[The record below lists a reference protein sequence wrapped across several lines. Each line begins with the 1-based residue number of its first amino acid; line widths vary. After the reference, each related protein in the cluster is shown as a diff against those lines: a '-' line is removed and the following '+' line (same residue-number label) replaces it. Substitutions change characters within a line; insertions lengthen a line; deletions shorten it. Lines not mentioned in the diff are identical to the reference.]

1 MEFVKL
7 ESRDKL
13 RIMTISRES
22 VLNALNRQ
30 VLEEIS
36 HVVREFDTSFQ
47 TAHARYI
54 GITPLA
60 VNFFVKF
67 YDFVSARW
75 CSLWYNIR
83 KEIFTM
89 YVNITGSANNKDV
102 YIYQSYRKESG
113 KTSSRIYRKLGKF
126 NDLLAQF
133 DGDKDKMMAWA
144 KEEAAKDTAAYNKQK
159 EKVSVQFSPAA
170 RIPLDEERS
179 FNAGYLF
186 LQKLCSELR
195 IDNICRN
202 IRNRHRFTYDLHAI
216 LTDLIYARILSPSS
230 KMSSYSYCQSLLE
243 PPRYS
248 LQNVYR
254 ALSVMSQEAD
264 YIQEELYRDSNFIHD
279 RNTKILYY
287 DCTNYY
293 FETEEESGDR
303 KYGKSK
309 EHRPN
314 PIVTMGLFM
323 DAYGLPLAFDIY
335 PGNQNEQ
342 LTLRPLENKV
352 IRDFDCSEFI
362 FCSDAGLGS
371 VRNRFL
377 NSFGNRSYVITHSL
391 KKMKKEDREIALKPT
406 QFRLPGSDKMIDLRT
421 LDETDENVF
430 DSVYYK
436 EIPIVTGNMD
446 ETLIVTYS
454 PKYKNYQRKIRARQI
469 ERAEKMIESGKNRRG
484 KNPNDPARFIKKTS
498 VTGDGEIAE
507 KAIYELYPK
516 RIREEEMYDGFYAVI
531 TNLED
536 DPAEVIKINRRRWEI
551 EENFRIMKS
560 EFEARPV
567 YVQRDD
573 RIKAHFLTCYI
584 SLLVYRLLEKK
595 LDEKYTC
602 SQILETLRGMQMTL
616 LSKESGYIPSYKRTK
631 LTDKLHSIFGFRTD
645 FEFISKST
653 MRSIIRSTK
662 QKTSTKTKK

>member
-1 MEFVKL
+1 
-7 ESRDKL
+7 
-13 RIMTISRES
+13 
-22 VLNALNRQ
+22 
-30 VLEEIS
+30 
-36 HVVREFDTSFQ
+36 
-47 TAHARYI
+47 
-54 GITPLA
+54 
-60 VNFFVKF
+60 
-67 YDFVSARW
+67 
-75 CSLWYNIR
+75 
-83 KEIFTM
+83 M

-102 YIYQSYRKESG
+102 YIYQSYRKENG

-126 NDLLAQF
+126 NDLLARF

-144 KEEAAKDTAAYNKQK
+144 KEEAAKDTAAYNEQK
-159 EKVSVQFSPAA
+159 EKVSVEFSPTA
-170 RIPLDEERS
+170 RIPLDEERN
-179 FNAGYLF
+179 FNSGYLC

-202 IRNRHRFTYDLHAI
+202 IRNRHKFKYDLHAI

-230 KMSSYSYCQSLLE
+230 KMSSFSYCQSLLE
-243 PPRYS
+243 PPKYS
-248 LQNVYR
+248 LQNIYR
-254 ALSVMSQEAD
+254 ALSIMAEEAD
-264 YIQEELYRDSNFIHD
+264 YIQGELYRDSNFLHD

-293 FETEEESGDR
+293 FETEEESGGR

-323 DAYGLPLAFDIY
+323 DADGLPLAFDIY

-342 LTLRPLENKV
+342 LTLKPLENKV

-371 VRNRFL
+371 AKNRFL

-391 KKMKKEDREIALKPT
+391 KKLKKEEREIALKPT

-436 EIPIVTGNMD
+436 ELSLVTGDMD

-454 PKYKNYQRKIRARQI
+454 PKYRNYQRKVRTRQI
-469 ERAEKMIESGKNRRG
+469 EHAERMIESGKKRRS
-484 KNPNDPARFIKKTS
+484 KNPNDPARFIRKTS

-507 KAIYELYPK
+507 KTIYELDPK

-584 SLLVYRLLEKK
+584 SLLVYRLREKK
-595 LDEKYTC
+595 LDEEYTC
-602 SQILETLRGMQMTL
+602 SPILETLRGMQMTL

-631 LTDKLHSIFGFRTD
+631 LTDKLHSVFGFRTD

-662 QKTSTKTKK
+662 QLDSTIKKK